1 MSDTASS
8 SSSKRRKIELS
19 WSEVIDNTTIQDER
33 KAIVA
38 EVLSELA
45 SPMEFST
52 MISKRLQCAACKEAE
67 IEGWD
72 EELCRIIL
80 QLDKGLPA
88 PSNMKWS
95 HVHLILDGN
104 IPTNNLLLK
113 DLPVTT
119 EELKTALLSKYDF
132 LNHFV
137 ANCSEADACQRV
149 VAVLYFIFEQVRDR
163 DILME
168 CQPIISFTDFLIKV
182 NSGSKS
188 VLIKVK
194 KSAIKTSLM
203 LKTEESAQML
213 REAHI
218 MITNNKIKELLF
230 ILTNSSDW
238 SIGIAQEAG
247 GNKIKVTTV
256 KNFEVYANQ
265 ESLCTVY
272 EIIKKWLLG

>member
-1 MSDTASS
+1 MSS
-8 SSSKRRKIELS
+8 SSCSKRRKIELS

-38 EVLSELA
+38 EVLSELV

-52 MISKRLQCAACKEAE
+52 MKSKRLQCAACKEAE

-113 DLPVTT
+113 DLPMTT

-149 VAVLYFIFEQVRDR
+149 VAVLYFVFEQVRDR

-168 CQPIISFTDFLIKV
+168 CQPTISSFTDFSIKV

-188 VLIKVK
+188 VLIEVK
-194 KSAIKTSLM
+194 KSAIKTKLT
-203 LKTEESAQML
+203 LKTEESAQMP
-213 REAHI
+213 HI

-230 ILTNSSDW
+230 ILTNSDDW

-256 KNFEVYANQ
+256 KNFEVDANQ

>member
-1 MSDTASS
+1 MSDIASS

-19 WSEVIDNTTIQDER
+19 WSEVIANTTIQDER

-45 SPMEFST
+45 SPMEFSAMT
-52 MISKRLQCAACKEAE
+52 SKRAQCMYCKEAE

-104 IPTNNLLLK
+104 IPTNNLLLN
-113 DLPVTT
+113 DLPMTT

-137 ANCSEADACQRV
+137 ANRSEADACQRV
-149 VAVLYFIFEQVRDR
+149 VAVLYFVFEQVRDR

-168 CQPIISFTDFLIKV
+168 CQPTVSFTDFVIKV

-188 VLIKVK
+188 VLIEVK

-203 LKTEESAQML
+203 LKNEESAQML
-213 REAHI
+213 REAHV
-218 MITNNKIKELLF
+218 MITNNNIKELLF
-230 ILTNSSDW
+230 ILTNSRDW
-238 SIGIAQEAG
+238 SIGIAQEAS

-256 KNFEVYANQ
+256 RDFEVYASQ
-265 ESLCTVY
+265 EQLCTVY

>member
-1 MSDTASS
+1 M
-8 SSSKRRKIELS
+8 S
-19 WSEVIDNTTIQDER
+19 WSEVIANTTIQDER

-52 MISKRLQCAACKEAE
+52 MKSKMLQCAACKEAE

-88 PSNMKWS
+88 PSNIKWS
-95 HVHLILDGN
+95 DVHLILDGN
-104 IPTNNLLLK
+104 IPTNNLLLN

-132 LNHFV
+132 LNQFV

-163 DILME
+163 DVLME
-168 CQPIISFTDFLIKV
+168 CQPTISHHISFTDFLIKV
-182 NSGSKS
+182 NNGSKS
-188 VLIKVK
+188 LLIVVK

-203 LKTEESAQML
+203 LKSDESAQML
-213 REAHI
+213 RG
-218 MITNNKIKELLF
+218 T
-230 ILTNSSDW
+230 
-238 SIGIAQEAG
+238 
-247 GNKIKVTTV
+247 
-256 KNFEVYANQ
+256 
-265 ESLCTVY
+265 
-272 EIIKKWLLG
+272 

>member
-19 WSEVIDNTTIQDER
+19 WSEVIAIQDER

-38 EVLSELA
+38 EVLSELV

-113 DLPVTT
+113 DLPMTT

-149 VAVLYFIFEQVRDR
+149 VAVLYFVFEQVRDR

-168 CQPIISFTDFLIKV
+168 CQPTISSFTDFSIKV

-188 VLIKVK
+188 VLIEVK

-203 LKTEESAQML
+203 LKNEESAQML

-230 ILTNSSDW
+230 ILTNSMDW
-238 SIGIAQEAG
+238 SVGIAQEAG

-256 KNFEVYANQ
+256 QDFEVYANR
-265 ESLCTVY
+265 ETLCTVY

>member
-1 MSDTASS
+1 MSDIG
-8 SSSKRRKIELS
+8 SSKRRKIELS
-19 WSEVIDNTTIQDER
+19 WSEVIANTTIQDER
-33 KAIVA
+33 KTIVA
-38 EVLSELA
+38 EVLSELV

-52 MISKRLQCAACKEAE
+52 MRSKRAQCTYCKEVE

-80 QLDKGLPA
+80 QLYEGLPA

-104 IPTNNLLLK
+104 IPTNNLLLN

-137 ANCSEADACQRV
+137 ANRSEADACQRV

-168 CQPIISFTDFLIKV
+168 CQPTISHHTSFTDFLI
-182 NSGSKS
+182 SGSKS
-188 VLIKVK
+188 VLIEVK
-194 KSAIKTSLM
+194 KSTIKTSLM
-203 LKTEESAQML
+203 LQSDESAQML
-213 REAHI
+213 REAHV

-230 ILTNSSDW
+230 ILTNSRDW
-238 SIGIAQEAG
+238 SIGIAQEAS

-256 KNFEVYANQ
+256 RDFEVYANQ
-265 ESLCTVY
+265 EQLCTVY